1 MTQQQQ
7 SSPPIPS
14 PVPQPE
20 SDFYWGKCKE
30 EELWL
35 RHCKSCDSSYF
46 YPRDISPCC
55 FSKDTEWI
63 KASGK
68 ATLFT
73 YGIVQR
79 APHPGFVDDVP
90 FVTAVVE
97 LEEGPKM
104 ATNIVIDE
112 PSPDN
117 LIIGMDLEV
126 VFEDINDD
134 LALPKFKPA

>member
-1 MTQQQQ
+1 MAYNK
-7 SSPPIPS
+7 PI
-14 PVPQPE
+14 PVPQGE
-20 SDFYWGKCKE
+20 SDVYWQKAKQR
-30 EELWL
+30 ELWL
-35 RHCKSCDSSYF
+35 RKCNDCGNSYF

-55 FSKDTEWI
+55 FSKDTDWVQ
-63 KASGK
+63 ASGK

-104 ATNIVIDE
+104 ATNI
-112 PSPDN
+112 
-117 LIIGMDLEV
+117 LIE
-126 VFEDINDD
+126 N
-134 LALPKFKPA
+134 P